1 MYNSSPVTLLLE
13 NLSFGDNLQPSQVS
27 PKVRENMVRGEL
39 KGFLYLSALIL
50 VVGSILGA
58 GIAFGHGL
66 GDPKPSWTLQEAYL
80 LEAGLVGL
88 VLVLVGAK
96 TFRRTQLIKTGAVT
110 KGVVLVLDTP
120 ESKDPE
126 SGYHVR
132 VYFRFVPS
140 ELRDLPGSDLLK
152 EEVRHFE
159 RQEKIPADWGGFG
172 SGLRPGKLIS
182 VLYDLNNPA
191 RCFVVPL
198 KRSDVEAPQMDM
210 E

>member
-1 MYNSSPVTLLLE
+1 M
-13 NLSFGDNLQPSQVS
+13 S

-96 TFRRTQLIKTGAVT
+96 TFRRTRLIKTGAVT